1 MTVVYTAINDGICK
15 NYLIADPVVVRAR
28 VLTISVIQF
37 ASRFILISFRHSI
50 HSFFFHSY
58 TGAVS
63 SRIKQ
68 HFGIWI
74 ETFQSA
80 RFRARFPCYCR
91 PESWLSGLVC
101 NTERKAEN
109 ESIQEDQ

>member
-1 MTVVYTAINDGICK
+1 MRFGDIYYSICK
-15 NYLIADPVVVRAR
+15 PVYFN
-28 VLTISVIQF
+28 LLSPF
-37 ASRFILISFRHSI
+37 HSL
-50 HSFFFHSY
+50 FFHSY
-58 TGAVS
+58 TGDGAVS

-101 NTERKAEN
+101 NIERKAEN
-109 ESIQEDQ
+109 ESVQKDQ